1 MVETRIG
8 SGSDH
13 TVFLNHLGRPVINLG
28 FTGDYGVYHSAYD
41 DHYWMAHIGDPAFDY
56 HTAVTRIWGLIALRL
71 ANADILP
78 FDFAANGAALRTFLD
93 ELQSANKIDPAELQ
107 LASLERRIADFGA
120 AGEQLRDAIFP
131 DLAAGSAAP
140 RQIRRVNAALFR
152 VESNWLNPAGIPGR
166 PWFRHELYAA
176 RYTYA
181 HLEFP
186 GLTEAVEA
194 GNWPLAAAQA
204 DAIGAA
210 LTKNTQ
216 LLQFAV
222 ESWRSGQ

>member
-1 MVETRIG
+1 
-8 SGSDH
+8 
-13 TVFLNHLGRPVINLG
+13 
-28 FTGDYGVYHSAYD
+28 
-41 DHYWMAHIGDPAFDY
+41 
-56 HTAVTRIWGLIALRL
+56 
-71 ANADILP
+71 
-78 FDFAANGAALRTFLD
+78 LRTFLD
-93 ELQSANKIDPAELQ
+93 ELQQANKIDPAELK
-107 LASLERRIADFGA
+107 LASLERRIADFAA

-131 DLAAGSAAP
+131 DLASGSAAP
-140 RQIRRVNAALFR
+140 RQIRRVNAELFR
-152 VESNWLNPAGIPGR
+152 VESNWLNPAGIPRR
-166 PWFRHELYAA
+166 PWFRHMLYAA

-216 LLQFAV
+216 LLQFAA
-222 ESWRSGQ
+222 ESWRTGQ